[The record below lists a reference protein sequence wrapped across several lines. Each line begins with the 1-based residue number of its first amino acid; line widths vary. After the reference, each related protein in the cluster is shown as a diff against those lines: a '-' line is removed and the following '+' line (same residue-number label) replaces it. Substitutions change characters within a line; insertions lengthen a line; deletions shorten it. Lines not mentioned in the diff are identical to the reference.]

1 MPQAARDRLRSLGD
15 ALRTAAGRDPD
26 KRALVFGK
34 KALTYRELDRQSD
47 RVAGGLHRAGI
58 AKGDRM
64 ALFFGNRPE
73 LVLCDFAC
81 FKLGAIAVPLNNH

>member
-1 MPQAARDRLRSLGD
+1 
-15 ALRTAAGRDPD
+15 
-26 KRALVFGK
+26 
-34 KALTYRELDRQSD
+34 
-47 RVAGGLHRAGI
+47 
-58 AKGDRM
+58 M